1 MSHTM
6 CRKPYFNTALM
17 RELKH
22 HTLVIAWGIRGFFF
36 GGGGEGSSN
45 SFKRERRGN
54 QSLLKEFEGRL
65 KKINRQ

>member
-1 MSHTM
+1 MSHIM

-22 HTLVIAWGIRGFFF
+22 HMLVIAWGIRGFFLF
-36 GGGGEGSSN
+36 LGGKGSSN

-65 KKINRQ
+65 KKTNRQ